1 MSAQAVLKGGMVAVC
16 LLLAGESASGAGTS
30 WKVEIW
36 GSRRASL
43 GPFEWYA
50 AEVTAR
56 TGGQMKFDIAYD
68 KGKVTDAV
76 PLLQSGGAD
85 ATFVCTQF
93 FAEKMRLLT
102 LLDLPMISPAS
113 LAATGRLELAI
124 ADHPAVDA
132 ELAKSNVKV
141 LLPAVL
147 PQYQIMGTRR
157 LASIDDFKGAKVRIS
172 PEMGRVLGDYG
183 AQVIKTSTAEAAGAL
198 KEGKL
203 DLVAL
208 PYPYAFVTN
217 KVDEVS
223 KYVTDSISLGSPL
236 CFMGVSRKSWD
247 ALPAPV
253 KKVMGELR
261 EAAVDRYEQAY
272 AAEDAAHLARFRS
285 RGLQFVRFDP
295 ADRTRLVAKS
305 IKVWNAWIEERE
317 QEGLPG
323 REVFIFAQR
332 KIREGGRK

>member
-1 MSAQAVLKGGMVAVC
+1 MVAAC
-16 LLLAGESASGAGTS
+16 LVLAAWPSAAAKTS

-36 GSRRASL
+36 GPRRASL
-43 GPFEWYA
+43 GPFEWYMR
-50 AEVTAR
+50 EVTAR
-56 TGGQMKFDIAYD
+56 TGGEMKFDVAYD

-85 ATFVCTQF
+85 ATFICTQF

-113 LAATGRLELAI
+113 LSATGRLELAV
-124 ADHPAVDA
+124 ADHAAVDA

-223 KYVTDSISLGSPL
+223 KYLTDSISLGSPL
-236 CFMGVSRKSWD
+236 CFMGMSRKSWD
-247 ALPAPV
+247 ALPASV
-253 KKVMGELR
+253 KKVMAELR
-261 EAAVDRYEQAY
+261 EPAVDRYGQAY

-285 RGLQFVRFDP
+285 KGLQFVTFDP

-332 KIREGGRK
+332 MMREGGRK